1 MFRRFMIVC
10 WVLFAIPAIVSLV
23 SWPMYYKYGNDI
35 EALDVMPWERRFD
48 PINFA
53 DEIFGLDDAPVNP
66 LTEEQ
71 ERRREELKQRREEL
85 EQRREKIEQEM
96 ALESKQESWGI
107 AAFAG
112 MGIAAA
118 ILLWNI
124 LCHTVAWVIAGRN
137 IPRGGIDGKD

>member
-23 SWPMYYKYGNDI
+23 SLPMYYKYETKV
-35 EALDVMPWERRFD
+35 EALNVKPWERFD
-48 PINFA
+48 PEALILR
-53 DEIFGLDDAPVNP
+53 EDDAPGNP
-66 LTEEQ
+66 FTAEA
-71 ERRREELKQRREEL
+71 ERRRD
-85 EQRREKIEQEM
+85 KIERHR
-96 ALESKQESWGI
+96 ALESKAENWGI

-137 IPRGGIDGKD
+137 IPRGVIDD

>member
-23 SWPMYYKYGNDI
+23 SWPMYYKYGNDLDGLFVELKPLDNNSVEPEENI
-35 EALDVMPWERRFD
+35 FDQFDEPNGKSASPDVTFGQYNRALRFD
-48 PINFA
+48 
-53 DEIFGLDDAPVNP
+53 EID
-66 LTEEQ
+66 
-71 ERRREELKQRREEL
+71 RHR
-85 EQRREKIEQEM
+85 
-96 ALESKQESWGI
+96 ALERKQESWGM

-124 LCHTVAWVIAGRN
+124 LCHTAHWIWMGR
-137 IPRGGIDGKD
+137 RVGKG